1 MRDFEP
7 RTAAQQAELSAA
19 GTKGGFDALSLP
31 RVSVDPSARISG
43 TSRPALSRVAGSA
56 PLAASSVR
64 GRAGSGDRSIVQTPV
79 TSTARVQVAGVAKL
93 ATVRAVRGFE
103 SWLART

>member
-19 GTKGGFDALSLP
+19 RTKGGFDALSLP
-31 RVSVDPSARISG
+31 RISVEPSARHIGHVSSG
-43 TSRPALSRVAGSA
+43 AVACAGSA

-79 TSTARVQVAGVAKL
+79 TSTARVQVAGVTKL